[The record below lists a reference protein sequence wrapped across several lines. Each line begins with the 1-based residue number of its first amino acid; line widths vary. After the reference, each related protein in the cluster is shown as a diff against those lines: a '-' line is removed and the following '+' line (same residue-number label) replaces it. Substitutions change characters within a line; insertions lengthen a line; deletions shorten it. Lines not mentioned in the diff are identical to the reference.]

1 MPVARVHRCLPR
13 AGIDP
18 IDDPV
23 TAARTLAAA
32 VHRPIRHE
40 TIALLLD
47 AERRGV
53 AIVIVADT
61 DDPDAL
67 LEIVELLAAP
77 TAHDGRVAAMVVATV
92 RPDQRDG
99 AASDVAIGD
108 VERWME
114 ASELA
119 DAHGVELIEW
129 FVIAP
134 ADVTCPR
141 DRLGEPPR
149 W

>member
-1 MPVARVHRCLPR
+1 MPVARVHGRMPR
-13 AGIDP
+13 AGVDP

-32 VHRPIRHE
+32 VHRPLRDE
-40 TIALLLD
+40 TIVLLLD

-61 DDPDAL
+61 HDPDAL

-77 TAHDGRVAAMVVATV
+77 PSHDGRVAAMVVATV
-92 RPDQRDG
+92 RSERRD
-99 AASDVAIGD
+99 AAACDPATGD
-108 VERWME
+108 VDRWME
-114 ASELA
+114 ASDLA
-119 DAHGVELIEW
+119 DDRGVELIEW
-129 FVIAP
+129 FVVTPDDI
-134 ADVTCPR
+134 TCPR